1 MTSGHHGGQSDR
13 KIPLGHIDDE
23 LFPLPVWDFPRFSE
37 DAIQTIDGILQF
49 SEELDVALFEREAL
63 SVDLQDAIIHDLFP
77 VFSPLDGVK

>member
-1 MTSGHHGGQSDR
+1 MQDKHDR
-13 KIPLGHIDDE
+13 KIPLGHIGDE

-77 VFSPLDGVK
+77 VFSPLDG